1 MGENMAST
9 VNIAF
14 DEFIREKVNINQ
26 DSSKKARSSRDW
38 LINKI
43 HDFPK
48 KDDTFPKLYNQIDI
62 YFGSFARKTKIKPLD
77 DIDIMIGISADGG
90 TYYELNDSIII
101 NIPETADKLRNL
113 CNDDNNLSSV
123 KVLNKFKKSLTEIS
137 QYEKAEINRNQEAI
151 TLKLS
156 FYEWN
161 FDIIPCF
168 FTKPETSGRTY
179 YLIPDGNGKWKK
191 TDPRMDR
198 DRVIKINQNN
208 NGKVLNVIRLMK
220 YWNKRPIMPSMPS
233 YLIENMV
240 LDYYETHEAK
250 NYVDWDVK
258 YLLEYIRDNIFDP
271 VYDPKDIQG
280 DINNLSQDEKTKIQ
294 NRADLDYDK
303 AVLAGKF
310 ETNKDQ
316 KSAINKWKEI
326 FGYEFPEYS

>member
-1 MGENMAST
+1 MAST
-9 VNIAF
+9 VNTAF
-14 DEFIREKVNINQ
+14 DKFIKEKVNINQ
-26 DSSKKARSSRDW
+26 GSSKKARSSRDW

-43 HDFPK
+43 HDFSNE
-48 KDDTFPKLYNQIDI
+48 DTFPKLYNQVDI
-62 YFGSFARKTKIKPLD
+62 YFGSFARKTKIQPLD

-90 TYYELNDSIII
+90 TYYEFNDSIII

-113 CNDDNNLSSV
+113 CNDDNTLSSV
-123 KVLNKFKKSLTEIS
+123 KVLNKFKKSLSEIS

-156 FYEWN
+156 SYEWN
-161 FDIIPCF
+161 FDIVPCF
-168 FTKPETSGRTY
+168 FTKPETNGRTY

-198 DRVIKINQNN
+198 DRVTKINQDND
-208 NGKVLNVIRLMK
+208 GKVLNVIRLLK
-220 YWNKRPIMPSMPS
+220 YWNKRPTMPSMSS

-250 NYVDWDVK
+250 DYVDWDVK
-258 YLLEYIRDNIFDP
+258 YMLKYIRDNIFSP
-271 VYDPKDIQG
+271 VHDPKGIQG
-280 DINNLSQDEKTKIQ
+280 DINTLSFDEKSKIK
-294 NRADLDYDK
+294 NRSDLDYDK
-303 AVLAGKF
+303 AVLAGEF

-326 FGYEFPEYS
+326 FGSEFPEYS

>member
-1 MGENMAST
+1 
-9 VNIAF
+9 
-14 DEFIREKVNINQ
+14 
-26 DSSKKARSSRDW
+26 
-38 LINKI
+38 
-43 HDFPK
+43 
-48 KDDTFPKLYNQIDI
+48 
-62 YFGSFARKTKIKPLD
+62 
-77 DIDIMIGISADGG
+77 
-90 TYYELNDSIII
+90 
-101 NIPETADKLRNL
+101 
-113 CNDDNNLSSV
+113 
-123 KVLNKFKKSLTEIS
+123 
-137 QYEKAEINRNQEAI
+137 
-151 TLKLS
+151 
-156 FYEWN
+156 
-161 FDIIPCF
+161 
-168 FTKPETSGRTY
+168 
-179 YLIPDGNGKWKK
+179 
-191 TDPRMDR
+191 MDR

-220 YWNKRPIMPSMPS
+220 YWNKRPTMPSMPS

-258 YLLEYIRDNIFDP
+258 YLLEYIRDNIFDT